1 MLSAILVGRNT
12 VQNNPEAITARGNSQ
27 NYLCPINYNGDF
39 IHIPD
44 TCKISLLENFL
55 LAYFSSYYRGSSSL
69 DIWLHFHALEV
80 VLICQCQ
87 RWSNSTLLPPS
98 INKWCKERPSPIN
111 ASVWP
116 MMWELNQGQYFRRKK
131 TNNYKG
137 LI

>member
-12 VQNNPEAITARGNSQ
+12 VQNNPEAITARGNSK
-27 NYLCPINYNGDF
+27 NYLRPINDHGDF

-80 VLICQCQ
+80 IVICRCHL
-87 RWSNSTLLPPS
+87 WSNNTLLPPS
-98 INKWCKERPSPIN
+98 IYKWCKIETESCRRMCVTNTVGTTLS
-111 ASVWP
+111 
-116 MMWELNQGQYFRRKK
+116 QYFRDI
-131 TNNYKG
+131 YFF
-137 LI
+137 